1 MQNIEDKADPE
12 KLKAFNEKIMQVD
25 VTDNPDLEKQIE
37 EEFDNNEVIIMGEG
51 DGDPICDDDTATRK
65 H

>member
-1 MQNIEDKADPE
+1 MENIEDNADPE

-25 VTDNPDLEKQIE
+25 VTDNPDLEAQLE

-51 DGDPICDDDTATRK
+51 DGDPISDEATKK